1 MAPCHYFSLSIHTNI
16 SLSVSVGENE
26 EGWSS
31 IAMFFT
37 ILFSMLGCFLLIVVG
52 LIVYSHWN
60 ENRRKRFY

>member
-1 MAPCHYFSLSIHTNI
+1 M
-16 SLSVSVGENE
+16 GENE
-26 EGWSS
+26 DGWSN

-37 ILFSMLGCFLLIVVG
+37 MLGCLLLIVVG